1 MRSIN
6 ASASICKPGTGSK
19 RAAGEAHLTD
29 KLTDPR
35 PAAEAGAETEFA
47 TQGETAIGEERNGS
61 GEGYLNGKNPP
72 PKKRVRA
79 FGY

>member
-1 MRSIN
+1 ML
-6 ASASICKPGTGSK
+6 
-19 RAAGEAHLTD
+19 AGLDYRGVSYSLFQT
-29 KLTDPR
+29 
-35 PAAEAGAETEFA
+35 F
-47 TQGETAIGEERNGS
+47 GEERRWTKCRNFGCVEKVGSDGFKRNGS